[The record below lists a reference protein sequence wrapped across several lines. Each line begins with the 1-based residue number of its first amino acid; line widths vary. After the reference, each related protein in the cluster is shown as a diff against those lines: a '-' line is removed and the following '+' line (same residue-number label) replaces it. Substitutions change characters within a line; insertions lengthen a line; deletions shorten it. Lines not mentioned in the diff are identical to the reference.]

1 MAIETSAI
9 NIQINSEDK
18 EQATNILAD
27 LGMNMNTFVN
37 LAIKQLIKH
46 EKIPFEISNPK
57 PKKNL
62 MEALIESEKIED
74 EVSKNEKNGFKSV
87 NSMLESIIND

>member
-62 MEALIESEKIED
+62 MEALIESEKIEY
-74 EVSKNEKNGFKSV
+74 EVDKNEKIGFKSV
-87 NSMLESIIND
+87 NSMLESIVND

>member
-62 MEALIESEKIED
+62 MEALIESEKIES
-74 EVSKNEKNGFKSV
+74 EVSKNKKIGFKSV
-87 NSMLESIIND
+87 NSMLESIVND

>member
-87 NSMLESIIND
+87 NSMLESIVND

>member
-74 EVSKNEKNGFKSV
+74 GVNKNKKNGFKSV
-87 NSMLESIIND
+87 SSMLESIIND

>member
-74 EVSKNEKNGFKSV
+74 EVSKNKKIGFKSV

>member
-74 EVSKNEKNGFKSV
+74 EVSKNKKIGFKSV
-87 NSMLESIIND
+87 NSMLESIVND

>member
-37 LAIKQLIKH
+37 LAIKQ
-46 EKIPFEISNPK
+46 
-57 PKKNL
+57 
-62 MEALIESEKIED
+62 
-74 EVSKNEKNGFKSV
+74 
-87 NSMLESIIND
+87 